1 MNRWKNKYSVVAL
14 IVLALML
21 FSAAL
26 PVNATELKTNV
37 LQFKKGRFYFPAGR
51 EALVYPHC
59 TFSIFN
65 GDDSLLSGRI
75 EVSAQ
80 GVSYSDPVEIVLD
93 SAILDKLSAVI
104 ATADIDS
111 TAAIT
116 IGIVFFN
123 QVPYSSMFPDLFG
136 LFGSSDRSDVF
147 FTEAG
152 NAIKIKRYLTPTEM
166 KLAFES
172 GAIDG
177 YFSYNY
183 PQSCDTGLM
192 ITSAQA
198 PYFVALL
205 PNMSTLYNQRG
216 LMTSSLYYRVD
227 DSNLGNLFGG
237 DKAVAQNCPE
247 PRPDSCPRPLPYDM
261 LKGQQLLNVLKPI
274 NGPVRIASSEREFQP
289 TAMYFADILW
299 REKVE
304 TRLQIGRTGADIY
317 IAPVPVAADSLWLS
331 LEYIKTF
338 LAHDTIAGRST
349 NKNLQLLNNYIR
361 EIKAADSL
369 DRKLEYAKKSAEL
382 LWQDIG
388 VFSLYRPRVYFI
400 SRQDIG
406 NADFDKGGYSNLR
419 ELVKLHIPGG
429 D

>member
-1 MNRWKNKYSVVAL
+1 MNFAKNKITLVLIAVAL
-14 IVLALML
+14 ILSSVT
-21 FSAAL
+21 FSAK
-26 PVNATELKTNV
+26 ATELRTNI
-37 LQFKKGRFYFPAGR
+37 LQYKQGRFYFPAGR
-51 EALVYPHC
+51 EVLVYPHC

-75 EVSAQ
+75 KVSAL
-80 GVSYSDPVEIVLD
+80 GVSYSDPVETVLD
-93 SAILDKLSAVI
+93 SAMLDKLTAVI
-104 ATADIDS
+104 TTADIDS

-116 IGIVFFN
+116 IGTVYFN

-136 LFGSSDRSDVF
+136 LFGSSDRSEVF
-147 FTEAG
+147 FTESG
-152 NAIKIKRYLTPTEM
+152 NAIKIKRYLSPAEM

-192 ITSAQA
+192 ISSAQA

-205 PNMSTLYNQRG
+205 PNISTLYNQRG

-227 DSNLGNLFGG
+227 DGNLGNLFGG
-237 DKAVAQNCPE
+237 DRAVAQNCPE
-247 PRPDSCPRPLPYDM
+247 AMPDSCPRPLPYDL

-289 TAMYFADILW
+289 TAMYFADVLW

-304 TRLQIGRTGADIY
+304 TRIQVGQTGADIY

-338 LAHDTIAGRST
+338 LSRDTIAGRSA
-349 NKNLQLLNNYIR
+349 NKNLQLLNNYIN
-361 EIKAADSL
+361 EIKAADST
-369 DRKLEYAKKSAEL
+369 DRQLEYAKKSAEL

-406 NADFDKGGYSNLR
+406 NAVFDKDGYMNLR
-419 ELVKLHIPGG
+419 ELVKLRLPNG